1 LVREVIG
8 YKLDGHSLFIQ
19 DITEANAPDTIFGV
33 APDTPL
39 FLRTETIDVASRSWR
54 VTAYATLSQ
63 APFWWIS
70 WLVLVCGV
78 AFTAL
83 IVVGLVNLIRRRELV
98 EWLVEQ
104 RTAELR
110 ILSSTVANSND
121 VFIITDAHDLNKENG
136 GPKIIYV
143 NEAFTRLTGYSSKEA
158 LGNTPNM
165 LHGKNTD
172 NKELDQIRS
181 TLKKGEIYTG
191 ELINYNKAGKEYWI
205 DVNISPLKDQSGE
218 ITHFSLVE
226 RDITGRKQAQQEREH
241 TQKELERLL
250 EKIYES
256 NEFNDAIMSSSNHL
270 IIATDANGLVTYL
283 NQASENGL
291 GYTSAEVVGVHSPA
305 LWHDTNEVVQRA
317 SVLSS
322 ELECSVEPGF
332 DVFILKAQQD
342 GQDTQD
348 WTITRKNGMSFT
360 GSLTV
365 TCMRNSYGEITGY
378 LGVIEDI
385 TERIQAQRERE
396 HMVDKLM
403 ESNEELERFAFV
415 CSHDLQEPLRMI
427 RSFSEKLQ
435 THIAD
440 TLEHDEKGKKYFHF
454 VTDGAARAQ
463 VLIAD
468 ILAYSSISS
477 DTQKRVD
484 VAGGRLIDVIKENMQ
499 NSLLETGGNIT
510 YDALPTVNGNK
521 TQLFQLFQNLIN
533 NGMKYCKLHTPPQV
547 HVSVKDAGECWQFAI
562 KDNGIGMEQKNL
574 TKIFDVFQRLHR
586 KNQYAG
592 TGVGLSICKKVVER
606 HGGCIWVESEKGVG
620 STFYFTLL
628 KATLIEGNNEQ

>member
-1 LVREVIG
+1 VYFVEPLIGNENAVGFDLSSNDRQFAALLKARNTGQKIATSQLSLLQGEASQSGIMILHAVYDHSITLDGLASRQSQLQGFVVMVLETQNLVREVIG

-54 VTAYATLSQ
+54 VTTYATLSQ

-121 VFIITDAHDLNKENG
+121 IFIITDAHDLNKENG

-172 NKELDQIRS
+172 NKELDQICS
-181 TLKKGEIYTG
+181 TLKKGKIYTG
-191 ELINYNKAGKEYWI
+191 ELINYSKAGKEYWI

-218 ITHFSLVE
+218 ITHFALVE

-270 IIATDANGLVTYL
+270 IITTDPNGLVTFL
-283 NQASENGL
+283 NQASEKGL
-291 GYTSAEVVGVHSPA
+291 GFTSAEVVGVHSPA

-365 TCMRNSYGEITGY
+365 T
-378 LGVIEDI
+378 
-385 TERIQAQRERE
+385 
-396 HMVDKLM
+396 
-403 ESNEELERFAFV
+403 
-415 CSHDLQEPLRMI
+415 
-427 RSFSEKLQ
+427 
-435 THIAD
+435 
-440 TLEHDEKGKKYFHF
+440 
-454 VTDGAARAQ
+454 
-463 VLIAD
+463 
-468 ILAYSSISS
+468 
-477 DTQKRVD
+477 
-484 VAGGRLIDVIKENMQ
+484 
-499 NSLLETGGNIT
+499 
-510 YDALPTVNGNK
+510 
-521 TQLFQLFQNLIN
+521 
-533 NGMKYCKLHTPPQV
+533 
-547 HVSVKDAGECWQFAI
+547 
-562 KDNGIGMEQKNL
+562 
-574 TKIFDVFQRLHR
+574 
-586 KNQYAG
+586 
-592 TGVGLSICKKVVER
+592 
-606 HGGCIWVESEKGVG
+606 
-620 STFYFTLL
+620 
-628 KATLIEGNNEQ
+628 